1 MRRLVSTAFVVTAL
15 IVQVTMLNRIP
26 LPDGRPDLIVLVVVS
41 LALVRGPEYGALLGF
56 VSGLAAD
63 LVPPADHTMGRLA
76 LAYAVVGYAA
86 GLLEDAE
93 ERSVL
98 TTVLVVAAGSAVA
111 VIGYAGVGALLGDER
126 ITVTALGTSLLATV
140 IYDVVL
146 APFVVPV
153 VSGAARRADPA
164 GYGVRP

>member
-98 TTVLVVAAGSAVA
+98 TTVLVVAAGSALA
-111 VIGYAGVGALLGDER
+111 VIAYAGIGALLGDER
-126 ITVTALGTSLLATV
+126 ITLAALGTSLLATV

>member
-15 IVQVTMLNRIP
+15 LAQVTMLNRIA

-76 LAYAVVGYAA
+76 LAYAVVGYGA

-98 TTVLVVAAGSAVA
+98 TTVLVVAAGSGLA
-111 VIGYAGVGALLGDER
+111 VIAYAGIGALLGDER
-126 ITVTALGTSLLATV
+126 ITLAALGTSLLATV

>member
-1 MRRLVSTAFVVTAL
+1 VRRVVTTAFVVTAL
-15 IVQVTMLNRIP
+15 LVQVTIVNRIP
-26 LPDGRPDLIVLVVVS
+26 LPDGRPDLVVLVVVA
-41 LALVRGPEYGALLGF
+41 LALVRGPEYGALVGF
-56 VSGLAAD
+56 VSGLASD
-63 LVPPADHTMGRLA
+63 VVPPADHTLGRLA

-93 ERSVL
+93 EKSVL
-98 TTVLVVAAGSAVA
+98 TTVLVVAGASAVA
-111 VIGYAGVGALLGDER
+111 VIGYAGIGALVGDER
-126 ITVTALGTSLLATV
+126 ITITAMRNSLVATV

>member
-1 MRRLVSTAFVVTAL
+1 MRRLVTVAFVLTAL
-15 IVQVTMLNRIP
+15 LVQVTIVNRLP
-26 LPDGRPDLIVLVVVS
+26 LPDGRPDLVVLVVVA
-41 LALVRGPEYGALLGF
+41 LALVRGPEYGAVIGF
-56 VSGLAAD
+56 AAGLAAD
-63 LVPPADHTMGRLA
+63 VVPPADHTIGRLA

-98 TTVLVVAAGSAVA
+98 ATVLVVAACSAAA
-111 VIGYAGVGALLGDER
+111 VVGYAGVGALVGDER
-126 ITVTALGTSLLATV
+126 ITFAALRNAMVATV

-153 VSGAARRADPA
+153 VSGAARRAEPA

>member
-1 MRRLVSTAFVVTAL
+1 MRRLVSTAFVLTAL
-15 IVQVTMLNRIP
+15 LVQTTVVNRIP
-26 LPDGRPDLIVLVVVS
+26 LPDGRPDLLVLVVVA

-56 VSGLAAD
+56 VSGLLAD
-63 LVPPADHTMGRLA
+63 VVPPADHTVGRLA

-98 TTVLVVAAGSAVA
+98 ATVLVVAACSAAAVVA
-111 VIGYAGVGALLGDER
+111 YAGIGALLGDER
-126 ITVTALGTSLLATV
+126 ITISALRSSLVATV

-146 APFVVPV
+146 APFVVPA
-153 VSGAARRADPA
+153 VSGAARRAYPA